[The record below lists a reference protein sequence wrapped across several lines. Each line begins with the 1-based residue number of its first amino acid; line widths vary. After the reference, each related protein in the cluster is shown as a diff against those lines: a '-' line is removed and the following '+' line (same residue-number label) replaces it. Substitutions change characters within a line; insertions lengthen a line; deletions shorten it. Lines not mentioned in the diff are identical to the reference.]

1 MVYIVIY
8 QFQNG
13 HDSGV
18 LVLGAYDTKEK
29 AIERI
34 ATTKADIK
42 YNNSFDGTFD
52 YENEIDTP
60 VDYCAYK
67 QDNSDYERVYL
78 VTKEIK

>member
-1 MVYIVIY
+1 MIYIVIY

-13 HDSGV
+13 YDSGV
-18 LVLGAYDTKEK
+18 LVLGAYNTKEK

-42 YNNSFDGTFD
+42 YNNSFDGNFD
-52 YENEIDTP
+52 YDNEIDTP

-67 QDNSDYERVYL
+67 EYDSNYERVYL
-78 VTKEIK
+78 VTKEIE